1 MRTILNIE
9 GYFTYCTVLNIPFT
23 DEFMVSVL
31 GFYQHWV
38 KIQAKFYTAKF
49 KYFSLKNVYNVNWKE
64 MKPVYCCRGFDTLLL
79 PSKQKDSPSTLSTTS
94 SSSSSSSRWSSSL
107 ALSLVRPQSRDI
119 IHGSSSKSEQGD
131 TGTNLPSPLAKPRCR
146 SPNLSRLVV
155 AREGERGGK
164 QVGEEDLL
172 PLQAQVARSE
182 LNVRLPRGTW
192 GPSICCCSRL

>member
-1 MRTILNIE
+1 
-9 GYFTYCTVLNIPFT
+9 
-23 DEFMVSVL
+23 
-31 GFYQHWV
+31 
-38 KIQAKFYTAKF
+38 
-49 KYFSLKNVYNVNWKE
+49 
-64 MKPVYCCRGFDTLLL
+64 MKPVYCCRGFDTFLL

-155 AREGERGGK
+155 ARERERGK

-182 LNVRLPRGTW
+182 LNVRLPRGT
-192 GPSICCCSRL
+192 